1 MGKNLTL
8 VLGGA
13 ASGKSALAEKWVKTQ
28 SSKPHYIATAQAF
41 DDEMR
46 DKILSHQRARG
57 PRWIT
62 HEAPMDLPSAL
73 ADIRDDAVLVD
84 CVTLWLSNLL
94 LAEQE
99 IEPEVDKLIQV
110 LEASPCNVTLVS
122 NEVGYGIVPD
132 TSLGRKFR
140 NIQGRA
146 NQRLAEVCDNV
157 SLVAAGLPLVLKGQ
171 TLCD

>member
-13 ASGKSALAEKWVKTQ
+13 ASGKSAFAEKWVKTQ
-28 SSKPHYIATAQAF
+28 LSKPHYIATAQAF
-41 DDEMR
+41 DNEMQ

-57 PRWIT
+57 PHWIT
-62 HEAPMDLPSAL
+62 HEAPMDLPSTL
-73 ADIRDDAVLVD
+73 ATIREGAVLID

-94 LAEQE
+94 LAEQA
-99 IEPEVDKLIQV
+99 IDSEVDKLIQA
-110 LEASPCNVTLVS
+110 LLDSPCNVTLVS

-132 TSLGRKFR
+132 TALGRKFR

-157 SLVAAGLPLVLKGQ
+157 SLVVAGLPLVLKGQ
-171 TLCD
+171 TLCG